1 MRLLILFFSGTGN
14 THYVAEYLAR
24 KLEHL
29 PIEILVRSIEQVP
42 AGEVPEFDLLAV
54 GFPVHAVDSPLFFQE
69 YLRRLPPREDRG
81 VFVFCTKGAFAGGAV
96 RRNLQRLASRGYIPL
111 GGGSVG
117 MPGNDG
123 LAFIP
128 RNSWMARAAQNKD
141 FDHLKS
147 ADRLACRMEEVL
159 RGISAGRPV
168 GDYRVQIPHSAGRSL
183 TDRLWRAVYNRFTEP
198 LKRRFYADERCNQCL
213 LCTRIC
219 PAHNIRLED
228 GRVHFG
234 DHCYLCLRCIHQC
247 PQEAIQIGR
256 WTVGKFRWRG
266 PKGDFNPL
274 RLYGLQRAA
283 SSPSLSVPEG

>member
-54 GFPVHAVDSPLFFQE
+54 G
-69 YLRRLPPREDRG
+69 
-81 VFVFCTKGAFAGGAV
+81 FVFCTKGAFAGGAV

-247 PQEAIQIGR
+247 PQEE
-256 WTVGKFRWRG
+256 
-266 PKGDFNPL
+266 GDFNPL